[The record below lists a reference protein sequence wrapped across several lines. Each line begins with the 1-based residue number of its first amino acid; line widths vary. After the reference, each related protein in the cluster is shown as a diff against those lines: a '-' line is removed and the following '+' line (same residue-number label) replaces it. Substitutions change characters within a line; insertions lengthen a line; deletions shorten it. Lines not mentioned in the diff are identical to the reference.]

1 LILDNRSSE
10 CTAFQVCAPLSH
22 RKYARASVSEH
33 VIVIVIIDRWREV
46 TCDRILLL
54 SLRVHAAGAIT

>member
-1 LILDNRSSE
+1 VAAYTAQGREGFGICIIVVVIL
-10 CTAFQVCAPLSH
+10 
-22 RKYARASVSEH
+22 
-33 VIVIVIIDRWREV
+33 DRWREV

>member
-1 LILDNRSSE
+1 MRKQITVTNSACRNEAQPLCIIVVVIL
-10 CTAFQVCAPLSH
+10 
-22 RKYARASVSEH
+22 
-33 VIVIVIIDRWREV
+33 DRWREV